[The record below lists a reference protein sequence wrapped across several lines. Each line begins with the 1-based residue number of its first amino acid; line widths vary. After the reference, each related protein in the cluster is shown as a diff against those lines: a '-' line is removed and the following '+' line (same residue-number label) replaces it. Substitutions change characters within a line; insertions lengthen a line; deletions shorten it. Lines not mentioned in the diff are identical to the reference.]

1 MQGNLSCVRIISREV
16 VRPRKTPMRLKET
29 DKAYVA
35 GFLDGDG
42 SIYVR
47 IKPNKSYRFKF
58 QIAPSVVFFQSKEN
72 KKFLQSIQ
80 CLLGIGNI
88 RERKDG
94 ICEILDQKQSVKTG
108 HDFVQLTAL
117 IDRFEKLNYSKK
129 RKISA
134 QVVQDTLE
142 AEDLLTP

>member
-1 MQGNLSCVRIISREV
+1 MNKLSVAQ
-16 VRPRKTPMRLKET
+16 
-29 DKAYVA
+29 KAYVA

-94 ICEILDQKQSVKTG
+94 ICELMIQREHEIILLLRQ
-108 HDFVQLTAL
+108 
-117 IDRFEKLNYSKK
+117 IEKYLKLK
-129 RKISA
+129 RKQA
-134 QVVQDTLE
+134 QLI
-142 AEDLLTP
+142 